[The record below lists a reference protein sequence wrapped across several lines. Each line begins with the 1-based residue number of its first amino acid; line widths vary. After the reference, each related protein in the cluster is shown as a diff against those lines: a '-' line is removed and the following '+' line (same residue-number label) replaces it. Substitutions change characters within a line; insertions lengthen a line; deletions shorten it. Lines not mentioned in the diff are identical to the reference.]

1 VRRLLVPSAA
11 LLWGLQIAFLS
22 PALAL
27 ILVTLYDA
35 STAQVGWILTV
46 YNASGFVAS
55 LLIPSYADR
64 REDYLLPMLACG
76 VLTLVLALVLA
87 FTTSLAVA
95 VVALVVVGGPAG
107 VGSSMLYAHLRHSG
121 AKPAD
126 IVNTRAIVSVAWIAG
141 PPLATLIIGAFGN
154 RAILL
159 AIGAIAVLVIATTV
173 VMIFQRTAIP
183 DHDGPAK
190 AAADDRLALRKRA
203 VVLIVAAFVL
213 LQAANATVTSIMTL
227 FVTETMRIDVI
238 WAGIALRCRRRAR
251 GPRPGPDRQAQP
263 PFLQPRADRDWVRR
277 RHRLLHRDGLR
288 HRARHAHRPPTAQ
301 RLVFRRDRRRRTD
314 ALPTDDSPAG
324 TVYGPLHEYATGRR
338 DRLWTDHRPRL
349 DNCSWKSWHLSRL
362 RPAHGP
368 RARRHRNCG
377 STAGTARDSRPG
389 SADAEP
395 RLADFRTHRCAAST
409 TADPTPGRLTRTL
422 QASHSST
429 SSPIATSASVLP
441 ASRLCAYGGE
451 RSEFVTVDPGARQG
465 QA

>member
-1 VRRLLVPSAA
+1 MPRLVVDLGIGSEPCVRRLLVPSAA

-173 VMIFQRTAIP
+173 VMIFQRTAAP

-190 AAADDRLALRKRA
+190 AAADDHLALRKRA

-238 WAGIALRCRRRAR
+238 WAGIALGVAAGLEVPALVLIGRLSLRFSSLGLIVTGCVA
-251 GPRPGPDRQAQP
+251 GIAYYIAMAYVTGPVMLIALQPLNAWCFAAIAGVGLTLFQQMIPRPG
-263 PFLQPRADRDWVRR
+263 LSTGLYTNTRR
-277 RHRLLHRDGLR
+277 VG
-288 HRARHAHRPPTAQ
+288 AIVSGPII
-301 RLVFRRDRRRRTD
+301 
-314 ALPTDDSPAG
+314 ALG
-324 TVYGPLHEYATGRR
+324 
-338 DRLWTDHRPRL
+338 
-349 DNCSWKSWHLSRL
+349 
-362 RPAHGP
+362 
-368 RARRHRNCG
+368 
-377 STAGTARDSRPG
+377 
-389 SADAEP
+389 
-395 RLADFRTHRCAAST
+395 ST
-409 TADPTPGRLTRTL
+409 TALGNRGIFLACGL
-422 QASHSST
+422 LMVLALGV
-429 SSPIATSASVLP
+429 IAIA
-441 ASRLCAYGGE
+441 
-451 RSEFVTVDPGARQG
+451 ARQREPRPTADLARQMPSPG
-465 QA
+465 